1 MTPEV
6 LRQVMEEL
14 IPFNR
19 FLGVKLTAMRKGFAR
34 LEIPFRD
41 ELVGD
46 PMRPALHGG
55 VLSALG
61 DAAGGAAVWASMDD
75 DNARISTIDLRIDY
89 LRPAR
94 LTTLVAEA
102 VVVRVGNRVG
112 VADVRLFNED
122 TEADTV
128 ATVKAVYNITIK
140 KDYRLGGAGGADEKK
155 PVVT

>member
-41 ELVGD
+41 DLVGD

-94 LTTLVAEA
+94 LATLVAEA

-112 VADVRLFNED
+112 VADVRLFND
-122 TEADTV
+122 DAEADTV

-140 KDYRLGGAGGADEKK
+140 KDYRIGGASSADGDGKK
-155 PVVT
+155 LI

>member
-19 FLGVKLTAMRKGFAR
+19 WLGVKLIETRKGYAR

-55 VLSALG
+55 VLSALA
-61 DAAGGAAVWASMDD
+61 DAAGGAALWTGLEDER
-75 DNARISTIDLRIDY
+75 ARVSTIDLRIDY

-94 LTTLVAEA
+94 LVTVVAEA
-102 VVVRVGNRVG
+102 TVVRSGNRVG
-112 VADVRLFNED
+112 VVDIRMYNIDAPDE
-122 TEADTV
+122 TI
-128 ATVKAVYNITIK
+128 ATGKGVYNIIIK
-140 KDYRLGGAGGADEKK
+140 KEKLADGF
-155 PVVT
+155 